1 MIRIIIL
8 VLTVT
13 AAELIIAA
21 ARRKKE
27 RAALKYGAR
36 SLAAA
41 LILELTVFQFPS
53 YRLIGGD
60 YPRRTLYPA
69 EAAEYTEEAA
79 PEPGHFTGDKE
90 YTLTYQNIDMPVGTV
105 KVNISYGSGTMKK
118 VSFDAD
124 MTDDTGYYYR
134 MKLIMS
140 ELVKGCPG
148 SEYAMALLSGNAGTA
163 RFRFTGSAPEDNY
176 TITSIEL
183 NTPVPFD
190 VLPLRVLLI
199 ALLSTFLLSAIRSF
213 NMKRSFN
220 SCPRLCMVCA
230 AVIASGMVFFM
241 AYSTVV
247 KLPDGISG
255 QFRLE
260 HGDQITEE
268 LVLAFEDGQV
278 YLPDAPEPEL
288 LSMENPY
295 DWGKRHF
302 EDIPYK
308 WDHVL
313 YNGRYY
319 SYYGVAPLLLFLPYH
334 LITGYFFS
342 TELAVLL
349 FSIAGVFFL
358 TLIYIEIFRRHFGEL
373 PVCCFISGL
382 AVLLLSC
389 GIWFCTGRPKFY
401 ETAVSAAFMFLTAA
415 VYCMIRSGIFAGKN
429 IKLLPAG
436 LSSLLLGL
444 SVLSRP
450 TMAVYAVCGCIFMM
464 YGAAG
469 ICRNNRKKLPLYL
482 ICSFAPIAALA
493 VFQMWYNYARFGSV
507 LEFGIKYSLTINDFT
522 HAQYHTHFVLVGLYN
537 FFLAPPAFI
546 PDYPYV
552 TTPFSQ
558 LGMNGYYFNDD
569 GNTSGILFL
578 ALPVF
583 GYIYG
588 TRTLKKLSPQT
599 RRIALL
605 LGIPCIAA
613 PVIIVCST
621 WESGYALRYTADF
634 SWEIVIGALML
645 LFTAYR
651 RSSNGFRKHLFS
663 TAMAFAAVWSFIVC
677 GVQAY
682 NYTFNT
688 TEYPEYAE
696 NIRRL
701 MELWH

>member
-1 MIRIIIL
+1 MFSIIL
-8 VLTVT
+8 LISAVA
-13 AAELIIAA
+13 AAELLISSL
-21 ARRKKE
+21 RKKKDML
-27 RAALKYGAR
+27 ALKYAAR
-36 SLAAA
+36 ALAVAA
-41 LILELTVFQFPS
+41 VLELTIFQFPS
-53 YRLIGGD
+53 YRLIGGN
-60 YPRRTLYPA
+60 YPRMLLFPSG
-69 EAAEYTEEAA
+69 AAEYAA
-79 PEPGHFTGDKE
+79 ENVPDPGHFTGTDE
-90 YTLTYQNIDMPVGTV
+90 HTLTYQNLNVPLGTV
-105 KVNISYGSGTMKK
+105 KVNISYGSDEMKK
-118 VSFDAD
+118 VSFYAD

-140 ELVKGCPG
+140 ELVRDCPT

-163 RFRFTGSAPEDNY
+163 RFRFAGIAPDDDY

-190 VLPLRVLLI
+190 VIPLRVLLI
-199 ALLSTFLLSAIRSF
+199 TLLTTFLFSAVRSF
-213 NMKRSFN
+213 NMKRSFAG
-220 SCPRLCMVCA
+220 CPRFCMMSA
-230 AVIASGMVFFM
+230 AVIASGMVFIM
-241 AYSTVV
+241 SCMTLM
-247 KLPDGISG
+247 KLPGSLPE
-255 QFRLE
+255 QFRLDS
-260 HGDQITEE
+260 GDQITEE
-268 LVLAFEDGQV
+268 LVLAFENGQV

-288 LSMENPY
+288 LGMENPY

-313 YNGRYY
+313 YNGHYY

-334 LITGYFFS
+334 LITGHFFS

-349 FSIAGVFFL
+349 FSSAGVLFL
-358 TLIYIEIFRRHFGEL
+358 TLIYIELFRRRFDDIPAG
-373 PVCCFISGL
+373 CFISGL
-382 AVLLLSC
+382 VILLLSC

-401 ETAVSAAFMFLTAA
+401 EIAVSAGFMFLTAA
-415 VYCMIRSGIFAGKN
+415 VYCMIRAGLFSGRDV
-429 IKLLPAG
+429 KLLPAG
-436 LSSLLLGL
+436 LSSLFMEL

-450 TMAVYAVCGCIFMM
+450 TMAVYAVCGCIFWI
-464 YGAAG
+464 YGAF
-469 ICRNNRKKLPLYL
+469 CLRQSRKKLPLYL
-482 ICSFAPIAALA
+482 VCVFAPITVLA

-537 FFLAPPAFI
+537 FLLAPPAFI

-578 ALPVF
+578 ALPVS
-583 GYIYG
+583 GYIL
-588 TRTLKKLSPQT
+588 TARVLKKLSHQT
-599 RRIALL
+599 RRLALP
-605 LGIPCIAA
+605 LGLACIAA

-621 WESGYALRYTADF
+621 WESGYALRYTADI
-634 SWEIVIGALML
+634 SWEIVTGALMI
-645 LFTAYR
+645 LFAAYR
-651 RSSNGFRKHLFS
+651 HSSNGYKKHIFS
-663 TAMAFAAVWSFIVC
+663 GAMAVSAVWSVIVC

-682 NYTFNT
+682 NYAFNT
-688 TEYPEYAE
+688 KEYPEYAE